1 MPDITVRWAGPAD
14 AGENSAYL
22 IERTTDNLTWDVL
35 AAEQAATAPY
45 ASPASALA
53 ANTDYGATT
62 LALDDAAAF
71 PTAGFAWLDD
81 ALVGWDGKNGDE
93 LTGLVWHSG
102 YGTYAAGSTL
112 AEAHETYADAG
123 LLINHNAVV
132 YRISHIDADGNA
144 SAPAY
149 LWHFWPPLPA
159 SSQHCVVIAAV
170 ASDLGV
176 VPQQGVTVA
185 CQLTSDDQ
193 FSLHSRL
200 HLDANANPMTANTR
214 VTNVFGLAFFHC
226 WKTSAR
232 EDGAAGYEF
241 VLKPGAGELKATAG
255 VIPDR
260 DWVLLGQILS

>member
-1 MPDITVRWAGPAD
+1 MPDITVRWSGPED
-14 AGENSAYL
+14 AGEDSAYL
-22 IERTTDNLTWDVL
+22 IERTLDNLTWTVL
-35 AAEQAATAPY
+35 AAEQAATSPY
-45 ASPASALA
+45 SSPASALA
-53 ANTDYGATT
+53 ADTDFGSAVLT
-62 LALDDAAAF
+62 LSDASAF
-71 PTAGFAWLDD
+71 SASGFAWLDD
-81 ALVGWDGKNGDE
+81 ALVEWSSKNGDE

-102 YGTYAAGSTL
+102 YGTYAAGSSL
-112 AEAHETYADAG
+112 AEAHEEYADAG
-123 LLINHNAVV
+123 LVIGHNAVV
-132 YRISHIDADGNA
+132 YRITHIDADGNA

-149 LWHFWPPLPA
+149 LWHFWPPTPA

-170 ASDLGV
+170 ASDLGLV
-176 VPQQGVTVA
+176 VQQGVTVS

-200 HLDANANPMTANTR
+200 HLDANANPTVANTQ
-214 VTNVFGLAFFHC
+214 VTNVFGLTFFHC

-241 VLKPGAGELKATAG
+241 VLKPGAGELKVTAG